1 MWQSGVPQVVMVS
14 GGLARLRALES
25 RESMRC
31 MGSARKAA
39 SMASRVRTEE
49 IRGIVNYGI

>member
-1 MWQSGVPQVVMVS
+1 MVS
-14 GGLARLRALES
+14 GGLARLKALES

-31 MGSARKAA
+31 MGLAREAA

-49 IRGIVNYGI
+49 MRCIVGYGTQRDTAGNRW